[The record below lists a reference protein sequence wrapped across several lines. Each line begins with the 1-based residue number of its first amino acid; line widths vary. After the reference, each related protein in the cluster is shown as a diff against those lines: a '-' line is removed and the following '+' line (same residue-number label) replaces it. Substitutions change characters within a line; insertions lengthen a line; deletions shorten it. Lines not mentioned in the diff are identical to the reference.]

1 MMNDLILS
9 PPFQKA
15 TIPLSIAEIALT
27 QQYIDFTQ
35 QNEYSNIHA
44 CYKERAIGLTVK
56 NILSILINDDS
67 KKKYQAKSIVLINA
81 EKKIIGGAS
90 IQNDYLITKQSD
102 ETINTLLHLN
112 IDGYED
118 RLELLSYIKGSIVT
132 HGQDGV
138 IDYLGDIDPFFK
150 AIDPI
155 FSEYFYTKDEID
167 QKVEE
172 AINDLDDEIEKKI
185 NEAISDLDDEIE
197 QKVQEA
203 INGIGDEIDQKVE
216 EALNNLDQITVSNL
230 NSQNIITDNMVI
242 TQDSTISKTN
252 SNRKDGIKT
261 QPAIL
266 DRGENKSPI
275 MSLAIGDMTY
285 IRCSSHFVNLIGSD
299 YIAPGHEFF
308 ISNELA
314 NGGNGVYLAAQKE
327 GKFVEPTKIHSS
339 LKVFLGAGRY
349 VAMHGADLT
358 TYDSAVLCKKINH
371 E

>member
-1 MMNDLILS
+1 M
-9 PPFQKA
+9 
-15 TIPLSIAEIALT
+15 
-27 QQYIDFTQ
+27 
-35 QNEYSNIHA
+35 
-44 CYKERAIGLTVK
+44 
-56 NILSILINDDS
+56 
-67 KKKYQAKSIVLINA
+67 
-81 EKKIIGGAS
+81 
-90 IQNDYLITKQSD
+90 
-102 ETINTLLHLN
+102 N
-112 IDGYED
+112 IDGCQD
-118 RLELLSYIKGSIVT
+118 RIELLSYIKGSIVT

-172 AINDLDDEIEKKI
+172 AINDLDDEIEQKI
-185 NEAISDLDDEIE
+185 NEAISDLDEEIE
-197 QKVQEA
+197 QKVQDA